1 MSIEYKDR
9 GALHK
14 LFSSAKLKKH
24 SSKPLFKIASKPLL
38 ALETTALFSK
48 DLITNHFVGK
58 ETHVKF
64 ERRKSSSGKFH
75 TTVKLVRADKP
86 VYREPGLLHR
96 ARDFQRRFEGVP
108 SFSVEKKL
116 NNIQPKTVKGKVIL
130 TTSRFTVRTVK
141 KPLKLAGKALLSAET
156 AAYTAS
162 SAGLH
167 KLTNNARAEFNQADT
182 GKAVLSAVTAV
193 RSFSRARKAVV
204 RKRLRKASQKIK
216 KQTYAAEKAKTK
228 KAKAQYK
235 SKKSEFKASKKEVS
249 NRIKNA
255 NARLRSAHKTFVSAK
270 KLYYSDKSDLKR
282 LNKDIKR
289 IYSVKSQ
296 NAHWLVHK
304 IRLRLPKS
312 VTTIEGLKK
321 YVRSKLSSAKK
332 AFKAEKKVFAKH
344 RNINAY
350 RVAVLQG
357 RTAFEKEKLKL
368 EKKKYKNQKAFKR
381 HARKQKHLDMAV
393 PLSLTATAFLGSQ
406 LLGKFSQSV
415 VSADPDNDFVKA
427 IDKSAR
433 AINSTRRQASNVSKR
448 VRHKNAEKRQSKLN
462 KKHNKLQNKS
472 SKLQKNKRK
481 KVKRKQKI
489 SKAKNKSTKA
499 VSNALMKFGKFAV
512 KLVFSMLAPVLFV
525 LMIFS
530 LAMMLFGGGSSNS
543 TYILGTYN
551 CRDYDIACAVEH
563 YTFLSNNMNNNIIKA
578 QNSSSWKTGL
588 RNLGVSQTTLNTYED
603 TPDQFVFGQSDVFPN
618 VPIYDFEA
626 DKLIAFM
633 CAYTYPFTDDNAG
646 DGSTEN
652 GDIVPWTYNRSEHDG
667 VINELFKLEYE
678 FRHRY
683 INTSHWVNL
692 PSFESSGY
700 LYADST
706 GITTASNGV
715 KYGFVTFTDLVPAEL
730 KSFAVGNTVYFE
742 LQYGEV
748 INRNRSFGKTGYY
761 MQNLN
766 LEYPAPNGSVL
777 KSFYSIFHNAE
788 TGENYFGYMGP
799 NNVPQRKTQLYIGDY
814 KFDYAV
820 APRDTKIWTGDQT
833 TGNKQLVRYFRAEE
847 YIKECKLYTTVRQK
861 RTFDQAIEYML
872 RHKDGDSRNVISSRI
887 QFYNTLMALDKEPDK
902 RTYGNHMM
910 FLSPLTTDFAQ
921 LQSQGKVYN
930 SHGYDMQGWLVKHCG
945 IDGFHNGMD
954 FEAASG
960 ARVNAIISG
969 KVESIDTSK
978 HLLVL
983 QSTSDL
989 DYWYENKKHATKIYY
1004 ENINPSVSVGDEVK
1018 AGDKIGVV
1026 DSYKHCYDNKN
1037 NTAARKNYLHVSV
1050 EIQYDWW
1057 IWETVEPQ
1065 FLFYRSDADVVAKS
1079 E

>member
-64 ERRKSSSGKFH
+64 ERKKSSSGKFH

-96 ARDFQRRFEGVP
+96 ARDFRRRFEGVP
-108 SFSVEKKL
+108 SFSVKKKL

-130 TTSRFTVRTVK
+130 TASKFTVRTAK

-156 AAYTAS
+156 AAYTAT

-193 RSFSRARKAVV
+193 RSFSRARKAIV
-204 RKRLRKASQKIK
+204 RKRLRKSSQKIK

-228 KAKAQYK
+228 KKKAA
-235 SKKSEFKASKKEVS
+235 FKKE
-249 NRIKNA
+249 KQ
-255 NARLRSAHKTFVSAK
+255 L
-270 KLYYSDKSDLKR
+270 
-282 LNKDIKR
+282 
-289 IYSVKSQ
+289 
-296 NAHWLVHK
+296 
-304 IRLRLPKS
+304 
-312 VTTIEGLKK
+312 
-321 YVRSKLSSAKK
+321 
-332 AFKAEKKVFAKH
+332 FKAEKKKNKAKIKTIKQKK
-344 RNINAY
+344 NFNVN

-357 RTAFEKEKLKL
+357 RTAFEKEKLKI

-393 PLSLTATAFLGSQ
+393 PLSLTATAFIGGQ
-406 LLGKFSQSV
+406 LIGKFSQSV

-512 KLVFSMLAPVLFV
+512 KLVFSMLAPILFV
-525 LMIFS
+525 LMLFS

-563 YTFLSNNMNNNIIKA
+563 YTSLANNMNNNVIKA
-578 QNSSSWKTGL
+578 QNSSKWKTGL
-588 RNLGVSQTTLNTYED
+588 SGLGVSQTTLNTYED

-618 VPIYDFEA
+618 VPVYDFEA

-646 DGSTEN
+646 DGSTDN
-652 GDIVPWTYNRSEHDG
+652 GDIVPWTYNSSEHDS
-667 VINELFKLEYE
+667 VINELFELEYE
-678 FRHRY
+678 FKHRY

-692 PSFESSGY
+692 QSFESSGY

-706 GITTASNGV
+706 GLTTASNGV
-715 KYGFVTFTDLVPAEL
+715 KYGFITFSNKVPTAL
-730 KSFAVGNTVYFE
+730 QSFAVGNTIYFE

-748 INRNRSFGKTGYY
+748 INRNKSFGKTGYY

-766 LEYPAPNGSVL
+766 YEYTAPDGSVL

-799 NNVPQRKTQLYIGDY
+799 NNVPQRKTQLCIGSY
-814 KFDYAV
+814 EFNYAV

-833 TGNKQLVRYFRAEE
+833 TGDKQLVRYYRAQE

-887 QFYNTLMALDKEPDK
+887 QFYNTLMALDKEPNK

-930 SHGYDMQGWLVKHCG
+930 SHGYDMQGWLLKHCG

>member
-9 GALHK
+9 GGLHK

-24 SSKPLFKIASKPLL
+24 SSKPLFKIASNPLL
-38 ALETTALFSK
+38 ALETTALFAK

-58 ETHVKF
+58 ETHIRF
-64 ERRKSSSGKFH
+64 ERKKSSSGKFH

-96 ARDFQRRFEGVP
+96 ARDFRRRFEGVP
-108 SFSVEKKL
+108 SLSVEKKL

-130 TTSRFTVRTVK
+130 SASKFTVRTAK
-141 KPLKLAGKALLSAET
+141 KPLKLAGKALLTTET

-162 SAGLH
+162 SAALH

-182 GKAVLSAVTAV
+182 GKVVLSAATAV
-193 RSFSRARKAVV
+193 RTFSRARKAIV

-216 KQTYAAEKAKTK
+216 KQTYTAEKAKTIKK
-228 KAKAQYK
+228 KADYT
-235 SKKSEFKASKKEVS
+235 KKK
-249 NRIKNA
+249 
-255 NARLRSAHKTFVSAK
+255 
-270 KLYYSDKSDLKR
+270 
-282 LNKDIKR
+282 
-289 IYSVKSQ
+289 Q
-296 NAHWLVHK
+296 Q
-304 IRLRLPKS
+304 
-312 VTTIEGLKK
+312 
-321 YVRSKLSSAKK
+321 
-332 AFKAEKKVFAKH
+332 FKAEKKKSKAKIKTIKQKK
-344 RNINAY
+344 NFNVN
-350 RVAVLQG
+350 RVAVLKG
-357 RTAFEKEKLKL
+357 KTAFEKEKLKL
-368 EKKKYKNQKAFKR
+368 EKKKYKNQKGFKK

-406 LLGKFSQSV
+406 MIGKFSQSV
-415 VSADPDNDFVKA
+415 ISADPDNDFVKA

-433 AINSTRRQASNVSKR
+433 AVNSTGRQVSNVSKR
-448 VRHKNAEKRQSKLN
+448 VRHKNADKRQSKLN
-462 KKHNKLQNKS
+462 KKHNKLQDKS
-472 SKLQKNKRK
+472 CKLKKNKKK
-481 KVKRKQKI
+481 KVKRKQKA
-489 SKAKNKSTKA
+489 AKTRKKVTKA
-499 VSNALMKFGKFAV
+499 VSTALIKFGKFALQLTLAILSPV
-512 KLVFSMLAPVLFV
+512 ILILMLFALG
-525 LMIFS
+525 
-530 LAMMLFGGGSSNS
+530 MMLFGGGSSNS

-563 YTFLSNNMNNNIIKA
+563 YTSLANNMNNNIIKA
-578 QNSSSWKTGL
+578 QSSSKWKTGL
-588 RNLGVSQTTLNTYED
+588 RGLGVSQATIDSYED
-603 TPDQFVFGQSDVFPN
+603 TPDQFVFGQSDAFPS
-618 VPIYDFEA
+618 VPVYDFEA

-646 DGSTEN
+646 NGSTDN
-652 GDIVPWTYNRSEHDG
+652 GDIVPWTYNSSEHDS
-667 VINELFKLEYE
+667 VINELFELEYE
-678 FRHRY
+678 FKHRY

-700 LYADST
+700 IYADST

-715 KYGFVTFTDLVPAEL
+715 KYGFITFSDRVPTAL
-730 KSFAVGNTVYFE
+730 KNFAVENTVYFE

-766 LEYPAPNGSVL
+766 YEYPAPNGSVL
-777 KSFYSIFHNAE
+777 KSFYSIFHDPN
-788 TGENYFGYMGP
+788 TGENFFGYMGP

-833 TGNKQLVRYFRAEE
+833 TGNKQLVRYYRAEE
-847 YIKECKLYTTVRQK
+847 YIKECKLYTTVRRK

-872 RHKDGDSRNVISSRI
+872 RHKGGDSRNIISSRI
-887 QFYNTLMALDKEPDK
+887 QFYNTLMAVDKAPDK

-930 SHGYDMQGWLVKHCG
+930 SHGYDVQGWAMKHCG
-945 IDGFHNGMD
+945 INGIHNGID
-954 FEAASG
+954 FAAASG
-960 ARVNAIISG
+960 SEVKAIISG
-969 KVESIDTSK
+969 KIESIDTSK

-983 QSTSDL
+983 QSTSNL
-989 DYWYENKKHATKIYY
+989 DYWYEDKSHATKVYY

-1026 DSYKHCYDNKN
+1026 DSFKHCFDNQD
-1037 NTAARKNYLHVSV
+1037 NTSASKNYLHVGV

-1057 IWETVEPQ
+1057 VWETVDPQ
-1065 FLFYRSDADVVAKS
+1065 FLFYRSDADTIAKS

>member
-1 MSIEYKDR
+1 MSSEYKDR
-9 GALHK
+9 GGLHK

-24 SSKPLFKIASKPLL
+24 SSKPLFKIATKPLL
-38 ALETTALFSK
+38 ALETTALFAK

-58 ETHVKF
+58 ETHIRF
-64 ERRKSSSGKFH
+64 ERKKSSSGKFH
-75 TTVKLVRADKP
+75 TAVKLVRADKP

-96 ARDFQRRFEGVP
+96 ARDFRRRFEGVP
-108 SFSVEKKL
+108 SLSVEKKL
-116 NNIQPKTVKGKVIL
+116 NNIQPKTEKGKVIL
-130 TTSRFTVRTVK
+130 TASKFTVRTAK
-141 KPLKLAGKALLSAET
+141 KPLKLVGKALLSADT
-156 AAYTAS
+156 VAYTAS
-162 SAGLH
+162 SAGLR

-193 RSFSRARKAVV
+193 RTFSRARKAIV

-216 KQTYAAEKAKTK
+216 KQTYTAEKAKTIKK
-228 KAKAQYK
+228 KADYT
-235 SKKSEFKASKKEVS
+235 KKK
-249 NRIKNA
+249 
-255 NARLRSAHKTFVSAK
+255 
-270 KLYYSDKSDLKR
+270 
-282 LNKDIKR
+282 
-289 IYSVKSQ
+289 Q
-296 NAHWLVHK
+296 Q
-304 IRLRLPKS
+304 
-312 VTTIEGLKK
+312 
-321 YVRSKLSSAKK
+321 
-332 AFKAEKKVFAKH
+332 FKAEKKKSKAKIKTIKQKK
-344 RNINAY
+344 NFNVN
-350 RVAVLQG
+350 RVAVLKG
-357 RTAFEKEKLKL
+357 KTAFEKEKLKL
-368 EKKKYKNQKAFKR
+368 EKKKYKNQKGFKK

-393 PLSLTATAFLGSQ
+393 PLSLTATAFLGGQ
-406 LLGKFSQSV
+406 MIGKFSQSV

-433 AINSTRRQASNVSKR
+433 AVNSTGRQVSNVSKR
-448 VRHKNAEKRQSKLN
+448 VRHKNADKRQSKLN
-462 KKHNKLQNKS
+462 KKHNKLQDKS
-472 SKLQKNKRK
+472 CKLKKNKKK
-481 KVKRKQKI
+481 KVKRKQKA
-489 SKAKNKSTKA
+489 AKTRKKVTKA
-499 VSNALMKFGKFAV
+499 VSTALIKFGKFALQLTLAILSPV
-512 KLVFSMLAPVLFV
+512 ILILMLFALG
-525 LMIFS
+525 
-530 LAMMLFGGGSSNS
+530 MMLFGGGSSNS

-563 YTFLSNNMNNNIIKA
+563 YTSLANNMNNNIIKA
-578 QNSSSWKTGL
+578 QSSSKWKTGL
-588 RNLGVSQTTLNTYED
+588 RGLGVSQATIDSYED
-603 TPDQFVFGQSDVFPN
+603 TPDQFVFGQSDAFPS
-618 VPIYDFEA
+618 VPVYDFEA

-646 DGSTEN
+646 VGSTDN
-652 GDIVPWTYNRSEHDG
+652 GDIVPWTYNSSEHDG
-667 VINELFKLEYE
+667 VINELFELEYE
-678 FRHRY
+678 FKHRY

-715 KYGFVTFTDLVPAEL
+715 KYGFITFSDRVPTAL
-730 KSFAVGNTVYFE
+730 KNFAVENTVYFE

-766 LEYPAPNGSVL
+766 YEYPAPNGSVL
-777 KSFYSIFHNAE
+777 KSFYSIFHDPN
-788 TGENYFGYMGP
+788 TGENFFGYMGP

-833 TGNKQLVRYFRAEE
+833 TGNKQLVRYYRAEE
-847 YIKECKLYTTVRQK
+847 YIKECKLYTTVRRK

-872 RHKDGDSRNVISSRI
+872 RHKGGDSRNIISSRI
-887 QFYNTLMALDKEPDK
+887 QFYNTLMAVDKAPDK

-930 SHGYDMQGWLVKHCG
+930 SHGYDVQGWAMKHCG
-945 IDGFHNGMD
+945 INGIHNGID
-954 FEAASG
+954 FAAASG
-960 ARVNAIISG
+960 SEVKAIISG
-969 KVESIDTSK
+969 KIESIDTSK

-983 QSTSDL
+983 QSTSNL
-989 DYWYENKKHATKIYY
+989 DYWYEDKSHATKVYY

-1026 DSYKHCYDNKN
+1026 DSFKHCFDNQD
-1037 NTAARKNYLHVSV
+1037 NTSASKNYLHVGV

-1057 IWETVEPQ
+1057 VWETVDPQ
-1065 FLFYRSDADVVAKS
+1065 FLFYRSDADTIAKS

>member
-9 GALHK
+9 GGLHK

-38 ALETTALFSK
+38 ALETTALFAK

-58 ETHVKF
+58 ETHIRF
-64 ERRKSSSGKFH
+64 ERKKSSSGKFH

-96 ARDFQRRFEGVP
+96 ARDFRRRFEGVP
-108 SFSVEKKL
+108 SLSVEKKL

-130 TTSRFTVRTVK
+130 SASKFTVRTAK
-141 KPLKLAGKALLSAET
+141 KPLKLAGKALLTTET

-162 SAGLH
+162 TAGLR

-193 RSFSRARKAVV
+193 RTFSRARKAIV
-204 RKRLRKASQKIK
+204 RKRLRKSSQKIK

-255 NARLRSAHKTFVSAK
+255 NARLRSAHKTLVSAK

-289 IYSVKSQ
+289 ICSVKSQ

-321 YVRSKLSSAKK
+321 YVRSKLSSVKK
-332 AFKAEKKVFAKH
+332 DFKAEKKVFAKH

-368 EKKKYKNQKAFKR
+368 EKKKYKNQKGFKK

-406 LLGKFSQSV
+406 MIGKFSQSV
-415 VSADPDNDFVKA
+415 ISADPDNDFVKA

-433 AINSTRRQASNVSKR
+433 AVNSTGRQVSNVSKR
-448 VRHKNAEKRQSKLN
+448 VRHKNADKRQSKLN
-462 KKHNKLQNKS
+462 KKHNKLQDKS
-472 SKLQKNKRK
+472 CKLKKNKKK
-481 KVKRKQKI
+481 KVKRKQKA
-489 SKAKNKSTKA
+489 AKTRKKVTKA
-499 VSNALMKFGKFAV
+499 VSTALIKFGKFALQLTLAILFPV
-512 KLVFSMLAPVLFV
+512 ILILMLFALG
-525 LMIFS
+525 
-530 LAMMLFGGGSSNS
+530 MMLFGGGSSNS

-563 YTFLSNNMNNNIIKA
+563 YTSLANNMNNNIIKA
-578 QNSSSWKTGL
+578 QSSSKWKTGL
-588 RNLGVSQTTLNTYED
+588 RGLGVSQATIDSYED
-603 TPDQFVFGQSDVFPN
+603 TPDQFVFGQSDAFPS
-618 VPIYDFEA
+618 VPVYDFEA

-646 DGSTEN
+646 VGSTDN
-652 GDIVPWTYNRSEHDG
+652 GDIVPWTYNSSEHDG
-667 VINELFKLEYE
+667 VINELFELEYE
-678 FRHRY
+678 FKHRY

-715 KYGFVTFTDLVPAEL
+715 KYGFITFSDRVPTAL
-730 KSFAVGNTVYFE
+730 KNFAVENTVYFE

-766 LEYPAPNGSVL
+766 YEYPAPNGSVL
-777 KSFYSIFHNAE
+777 KSFYSIFHDPN
-788 TGENYFGYMGP
+788 TGENFFGYMGP

-814 KFDYAV
+814 KFDYAI

-833 TGNKQLVRYFRAEE
+833 TGNKQLVRYYRAEE
-847 YIKECKLYTTVRQK
+847 YIKECKLYTTVRRK

-872 RHKDGDSRNVISSRI
+872 RHKGGDSRNIISSRI
-887 QFYNTLMALDKEPDK
+887 QFYNTLMAVDKAPDK

-930 SHGYDMQGWLVKHCG
+930 SHGYDVQGWAMKHCG
-945 IDGFHNGMD
+945 INGIHNGID
-954 FEAASG
+954 FAAASG
-960 ARVNAIISG
+960 SEVKAIISG
-969 KVESIDTSK
+969 KIESIDTSK

-983 QSTSDL
+983 QSTSNL
-989 DYWYENKKHATKIYY
+989 DYWYEDKSHATKVYY

-1026 DSYKHCYDNKN
+1026 DSFKHCFDNQD
-1037 NTAARKNYLHVSV
+1037 NTSASKNYLHVGV

-1057 IWETVEPQ
+1057 VWETVDPQ
-1065 FLFYRSDADVVAKS
+1065 FLFYRSDADAIAKS

>member
-24 SSKPLFKIASKPLL
+24 SSKPLFKIAAKPFL

-64 ERRKSSSGKFH
+64 ERKKSSSGKFH
-75 TTVKLVRADKP
+75 TTVKFVRSDKP

-96 ARDFQRRFEGVP
+96 ARDFRRRFEGAP
-108 SFSVEKKL
+108 SFSIEKKL
-116 NNIQPKTVKGKVIL
+116 SNMQPKTVKGKVIH
-130 TTSRFTVRTVK
+130 SASKFTVRSAK
-141 KPLKLAGKALLSAET
+141 MPLKFAGKALLSAET

-162 SAGLH
+162 SAGLR
-167 KLTNNARAEFNQADT
+167 KLTNNTRAEFNQADT
-182 GKAVLSAVTAV
+182 GKAVLSAATAV
-193 RSFSRARKAVV
+193 RTFSRARKAIV
-204 RKRLRKASQKIK
+204 RKRLRKVSQKIK

-228 KAKAQYK
+228 KEKTT
-235 SKKSEFKASKKEVS
+235 FKKE
-249 NRIKNA
+249 K
-255 NARLRSAHKTFVSAK
+255 
-270 KLYYSDKSDLKR
+270 
-282 LNKDIKR
+282 
-289 IYSVKSQ
+289 Q
-296 NAHWLVHK
+296 LV
-304 IRLRLPKS
+304 
-312 VTTIEGLKK
+312 
-321 YVRSKLSSAKK
+321 
-332 AFKAEKKVFAKH
+332 KAEKKKNKAKIKTIKQKK
-344 RNINAY
+344 NFNVN

-381 HARKQKHLDMAV
+381 HALKQKHLDMAV
-393 PLSLTATAFLGSQ
+393 PLSLTATAFLGGQ
-406 LLGKFSQSV
+406 LLGKFSQYV

-448 VRHKNAEKRQSKLN
+448 ARHKNAEKRQSKLN

-512 KLVFSMLAPVLFV
+512 KLVFSMLAPILFV
-525 LMIFS
+525 LMLFS

-563 YTFLSNNMNNNIIKA
+563 YTSLANNMNNNVIKT
-578 QNSSSWKTGL
+578 QNSSKWKTGL
-588 RNLGVSQTTLNTYED
+588 RGLGVSQSTLNTYED
-603 TPDQFVFGQSDVFPN
+603 TPDDFIFGQSDVFPS
-618 VPIYDFEA
+618 VPVYDFEA

-646 DGSTEN
+646 AGSTDN
-652 GDIVPWTYNRSEHDG
+652 GDIVPWTYNSSEHDG
-667 VINELFKLEYE
+667 IINELFELEYE
-678 FRHRY
+678 FKHRY

-692 PSFESSGY
+692 PNFESSGY

-766 LEYPAPNGSVL
+766 YEYTAPNGSVL
-777 KSFYSIFHNAE
+777 NSFYSIFHDPN
-788 TGENYFGYMGP
+788 TGENFFGYMGP
-799 NNVPQRKTQLYIGDY
+799 NNVPQRKTQLYIGSY
-814 KFDYAV
+814 EFNYAI

-833 TGNKQLVRYFRAEE
+833 TGNKQLVRYYRAEE
-847 YIKECKLYTTVRQK
+847 YIKECKLYTTVRRK
-861 RTFDQAIEYML
+861 RTIDQAIEYML
-872 RHKDGDSRNVISSRI
+872 RHKDGDNRAAVSSRI
-887 QFYNTLMALDKEPDK
+887 QFYNTLMALDKEPDE

-921 LQSQGKVYN
+921 LQSQGKVFN
-930 SHGYDMQGWLVKHCG
+930 SHGYDVQGWALKHCG
-945 IDGFHNGMD
+945 INGIHNGID

-960 ARVNAIISG
+960 SEVKAIISG

-989 DYWYENKKHATKIYY
+989 DYWYEDKSHATKVYY

-1018 AGDKIGVV
+1018 AGDIIGVV
-1026 DSYKHCYDNKN
+1026 DSYKHCFDNQD
-1037 NTAARKNYLHVSV
+1037 NTAASKNYLHVGV

-1057 IWETVEPQ
+1057 VWETVDPQ

>member
-64 ERRKSSSGKFH
+64 ERKKSSSGKFH

-96 ARDFQRRFEGVP
+96 ARDFRRRFEGVP
-108 SFSVEKKL
+108 SFSVKKKL

-130 TTSRFTVRTVK
+130 TASKFTVRTAK

-156 AAYTAS
+156 AAYTAT

-193 RSFSRARKAVV
+193 RSFSRARKAIV
-204 RKRLRKASQKIK
+204 RKRLRKSSQKIK

-228 KAKAQYK
+228 KKKAA
-235 SKKSEFKASKKEVS
+235 FKKE
-249 NRIKNA
+249 KQ
-255 NARLRSAHKTFVSAK
+255 L
-270 KLYYSDKSDLKR
+270 
-282 LNKDIKR
+282 
-289 IYSVKSQ
+289 
-296 NAHWLVHK
+296 
-304 IRLRLPKS
+304 
-312 VTTIEGLKK
+312 
-321 YVRSKLSSAKK
+321 
-332 AFKAEKKVFAKH
+332 FKAEKKKNKAKIKTIKQKK
-344 RNINAY
+344 NFNVN

-357 RTAFEKEKLKL
+357 RTAFEKEKLKI

-393 PLSLTATAFLGSQ
+393 PLSLTATAFIGGQ
-406 LLGKFSQSV
+406 LIGKFSQSV

-512 KLVFSMLAPVLFV
+512 KLVFSMLAPILFV
-525 LMIFS
+525 LMLFS

-563 YTFLSNNMNNNIIKA
+563 YTSLANNMNNNVIKA
-578 QNSSSWKTGL
+578 QNSSKWKTGL
-588 RNLGVSQTTLNTYED
+588 SGLGVSQTTLNTYED

-618 VPIYDFEA
+618 VPVYDFEA

-646 DGSTEN
+646 DGSTDN
-652 GDIVPWTYNRSEHDG
+652 GDIVPWTYNSSEHDS
-667 VINELFKLEYE
+667 VINELFELEYE
-678 FRHRY
+678 FKHRY

-692 PSFESSGY
+692 QSFESSGY

-706 GITTASNGV
+706 GLTTASNGV
-715 KYGFVTFTDLVPAEL
+715 KYGFITFSNKVPTAL
-730 KSFAVGNTVYFE
+730 QSFAVGNTIYFE

-748 INRNRSFGKTGYY
+748 INRNKSFGKTGYY

-766 LEYPAPNGSVL
+766 YEYTAPDGSVL

-799 NNVPQRKTQLYIGDY
+799 NNVPQRKTQLCIGSY
-814 KFDYAV
+814 EFNYAV

-833 TGNKQLVRYFRAEE
+833 TGDKQLVRYYRAQE
-847 YIKECKLYTTVRQK
+847 YIKECKLYTTVQRK

-872 RHKDGDSRNVISSRI
+872 RHKDGDNQAAVSSRI
-887 QFYNTLMALDKEPDK
+887 QFYNTLMALDKEPDE

-910 FLSPLTTDFAQ
+910 YLSPLLADFQ
-921 LQSQGKVYN
+921 ELQSQGKIYN
-930 SHGYDMQGWLVKHCG
+930 YHGYDMQGWLIDHCG
-945 IDGFHNGMD
+945 IDGIHNGLD
-954 FEAASG
+954 FEAAVGSK
-960 ARVNAIISG
+960 VKAIISG
-969 KVESIDTSK
+969 KVESIDSSK

-983 QSTSDL
+983 QSTSDI
-989 DYWYENKKHATKIYY
+989 DYWYEDKSHATKVYY

-1018 AGDKIGVV
+1018 AGDIIGVV
-1026 DSYKHCYDNKN
+1026 DSYKHCYDNKDN
-1037 NTAARKNYLHVSV
+1037 SSASKNYLHVGI

-1057 IWETVEPQ
+1057 VWETVDPQ

>member
-9 GALHK
+9 GGLHK

-38 ALETTALFSK
+38 ALETTALFAK

-58 ETHVKF
+58 ETHIRF
-64 ERRKSSSGKFH
+64 ERKKSSSGKFH

-96 ARDFQRRFEGVP
+96 ARDFRRRFEGVP

-141 KPLKLAGKALLSAET
+141 KPLKLAGKALLSADT
-156 AAYTAS
+156 VAYTAS
-162 SAGLH
+162 SAGLR

-182 GKAVLSAVTAV
+182 GKVVLSAATAV
-193 RSFSRARKAVV
+193 RTFSRARKAIV

-216 KQTYAAEKAKTK
+216 KQTYTAEKAKAIKK
-228 KAKAQYK
+228 KADY
-235 SKKSEFKASKKEVS
+235 KKE
-249 NRIKNA
+249 
-255 NARLRSAHKTFVSAK
+255 
-270 KLYYSDKSDLKR
+270 KR
-282 LNKDIKR
+282 L
-289 IYSVKSQ
+289 
-296 NAHWLVHK
+296 
-304 IRLRLPKS
+304 
-312 VTTIEGLKK
+312 
-321 YVRSKLSSAKK
+321 
-332 AFKAEKKVFAKH
+332 FKAEKKKNKAKIKTIKQKKNF
-344 RNINAY
+344 NIN
-350 RVAVLQG
+350 RVAVLKG
-357 RTAFEKEKLKL
+357 KTAFEKEKLKL
-368 EKKKYKNQKAFKR
+368 EKKKFKNQKGFKK

-393 PLSLTATAFLGSQ
+393 PLSLTATAFLGGQ
-406 LLGKFSQSV
+406 MIEKFSQSV
-415 VSADPDNDFVKA
+415 ISADPDNDFVKA
-427 IDKSAR
+427 IDESAR
-433 AINSTRRQASNVSKR
+433 AINSIRRQTSNVSKR
-448 VRHKNAEKRQSKLN
+448 VRHKNSAKRQSKLN

-472 SKLQKNKRK
+472 SKLQKNKKK
-481 KVKRKQKI
+481 KVKRKQKAAKT
-489 SKAKNKSTKA
+489 KAKSAKA

-512 KLVFSMLAPVLFV
+512 KLFFSMLAPVLFV
-525 LMIFS
+525 LMLFS

-563 YTFLSNNMNNNIIKA
+563 YTSLANNMNNNISKA
-578 QNSSSWKTGL
+578 QNSSNWKTGL
-588 RNLGVSQTTLNTYED
+588 RSLGVSQATLNTYED
-603 TPDQFVFGQSDVFPN
+603 TPDQFVFGQSDVFPS
-618 VPIYDFEA
+618 VPVYDFEA

-646 DGSTEN
+646 DGSTDN
-652 GDIVPWTYNRSEHDG
+652 GDIVPWTYSRSEHDS
-667 VINELFKLEYE
+667 VINELFELEYE
-678 FRHRY
+678 FRYRY
-683 INTSHWVNL
+683 INTSHWVKL
-692 PSFESSGY
+692 PSYESSGY

-706 GITTASNGV
+706 GITTASNGI
-715 KYGFVTFTDLVPAEL
+715 KYGFITFADLVPSDL

-748 INRNRSFGKTGYY
+748 INRNKSFGKTGYY
-761 MQNLN
+761 IQNLN
-766 LEYPAPNGSVL
+766 LEYTAPNGSVL
-777 KSFYSIFHNAE
+777 KSFYSIFHDPK
-788 TGENYFGYMGP
+788 TGENFFGYMGP

-814 KFDYAV
+814 KFDYAI
-820 APRDTKIWTGDQT
+820 AKRDANIWTGDQT
-833 TGNKQLVRYFRAEE
+833 IDKQLVRYYRAEE
-847 YIKECKLYTTVRQK
+847 YIKECKLYTTVRRT

-910 FLSPLTTDFAQ
+910 YLSPLTTDFKA
-921 LQSQGKVYN
+921 LQGNGKIYN
-930 SHGYDMQGWLVKHCG
+930 NHGYDMQGWLLKHCG

-954 FEAASG
+954 IEAASG

-983 QSTSDL
+983 QSTSDF
-989 DYWYENKKHATKIYY
+989 DYWYENKKHATKVYY

-1026 DSYKHCYDNKN
+1026 DSYKHCYDNKD
-1037 NTAARKNYLHVSV
+1037 NTAARKNYLHLGV

-1057 IWETVEPQ
+1057 VWESVDPQ
-1065 FLFYRSDADVVAKS
+1065 FLFYRSDTDVVAKS

>member
-9 GALHK
+9 GGLHK

-38 ALETTALFSK
+38 ALETTALFAK

-58 ETHVKF
+58 ETHIRF
-64 ERRKSSSGKFH
+64 ERKKSSSGKFH

-96 ARDFQRRFEGVP
+96 ARDFRRRFEGVP
-108 SFSVEKKL
+108 SLSVEKKL

-130 TTSRFTVRTVK
+130 SASKFTVRTAK
-141 KPLKLAGKALLSAET
+141 KPLKLAGKALLTTET

-162 SAGLH
+162 SAALH

-193 RSFSRARKAVV
+193 RTFSRARKAIV

-216 KQTYAAEKAKTK
+216 KQTYTAEKAKTIKK
-228 KAKAQYK
+228 KADYT
-235 SKKSEFKASKKEVS
+235 KKK
-249 NRIKNA
+249 
-255 NARLRSAHKTFVSAK
+255 
-270 KLYYSDKSDLKR
+270 
-282 LNKDIKR
+282 
-289 IYSVKSQ
+289 Q
-296 NAHWLVHK
+296 Q
-304 IRLRLPKS
+304 
-312 VTTIEGLKK
+312 
-321 YVRSKLSSAKK
+321 
-332 AFKAEKKVFAKH
+332 FKAEKKKSKAKIKTIKQKK
-344 RNINAY
+344 NFNVI
-350 RVAVLQG
+350 RVAVLKG
-357 RTAFEKEKLKL
+357 KTAFEKEKLKL
-368 EKKKYKNQKAFKR
+368 EKKKYKNQKGFKK

-406 LLGKFSQSV
+406 MIGKFSQSV
-415 VSADPDNDFVKA
+415 ISADPDNDFVKA

-433 AINSTRRQASNVSKR
+433 AVNSTGRQVSNVSKR
-448 VRHKNAEKRQSKLN
+448 VRHKNADKRQSKLN
-462 KKHNKLQNKS
+462 KKHNKLQDKS
-472 SKLQKNKRK
+472 CKLKKNKKK
-481 KVKRKQKI
+481 KVKRKQKA
-489 SKAKNKSTKA
+489 AKTRKKVTKA
-499 VSNALMKFGKFAV
+499 VSTALIKFGKFALQLTLAILSPV
-512 KLVFSMLAPVLFV
+512 ILILMLFALG
-525 LMIFS
+525 
-530 LAMMLFGGGSSNS
+530 MMLFGGGSSNS

-563 YTFLSNNMNNNIIKA
+563 YTSLANNMNNNIIKA
-578 QNSSSWKTGL
+578 QSSSKWKTGL
-588 RNLGVSQTTLNTYED
+588 RGLGVSQATIDSYED
-603 TPDQFVFGQSDVFPN
+603 TPDQFVFGQSDAFPS
-618 VPIYDFEA
+618 VPVYDFEA

-646 DGSTEN
+646 DGSTDN
-652 GDIVPWTYNRSEHDG
+652 GDIVPWTYNSSEHDS
-667 VINELFKLEYE
+667 VINELFELEYE
-678 FRHRY
+678 FKHRY

-700 LYADST
+700 IYADST

-715 KYGFVTFTDLVPAEL
+715 KYGFITFSDRVPTAL
-730 KSFAVGNTVYFE
+730 KNFAVENTVYFE

-766 LEYPAPNGSVL
+766 YEYPAPNGSVL
-777 KSFYSIFHNAE
+777 KSFYSIFHDPN
-788 TGENYFGYMGP
+788 TGENFFGYMGP

-814 KFDYAV
+814 KFDYAI

-833 TGNKQLVRYFRAEE
+833 TGNKQLVRYYRAEE
-847 YIKECKLYTTVRQK
+847 YIKECKLYTTVRRK

-872 RHKDGDSRNVISSRI
+872 RHKGGDSRNIISSRI
-887 QFYNTLMALDKEPDK
+887 QFYNTLMAVDKAPDK

-930 SHGYDMQGWLVKHCG
+930 SHGYDVQGWAMKHCG
-945 IDGFHNGMD
+945 INGIHNGID
-954 FEAASG
+954 FAAASG
-960 ARVNAIISG
+960 SEVKAIISG
-969 KVESIDTSK
+969 KIESIDTSK

-983 QSTSDL
+983 QSTSNL
-989 DYWYENKKHATKIYY
+989 DYWYEDKSHATKVYY

-1026 DSYKHCYDNKN
+1026 DSFKHCFDNQD
-1037 NTAARKNYLHVSV
+1037 NTSASKNYLHVGV

-1057 IWETVEPQ
+1057 VWETVDPQ
-1065 FLFYRSDADVVAKS
+1065 FLFYRSDADAIAKS